1 MEINDLSTVTIIL
14 RGFELDK
21 VEAVVQA
28 MEDTNIKNIEVTTNS
43 PNYLNTISKIK
54 NKYPHINIGAGT
66 VTTYDQTVKSID
78 AGASFILSPIM
89 LSKDIIKLCNNNNVI
104 CVPAAMTPSEIY
116 KMFDLGADVVKVF
129 PATTVGPKFFKD
141 VQAPLGKLN
150 LMAVGGVNI
159 NNAKQFLDNGC
170 KYLGIGTGMF
180 NKKDIETKNI
190 EKMRESIK
198 DFSKLTEE

>member
-28 MEDTNIKNIEVTTNS
+28 MENTKIKNIEVTTNS
-43 PNYLNTISKIK
+43 PNHLNTISKIK
-54 NKYPHINIGAGT
+54 NKYPNINIGAGT
-66 VTTYDQTVKSID
+66 VTTYDQAIKSID

-89 LSKDIIKLCNNNNVI
+89 LSKDIVKLCNDNNVI
-104 CVPAAMTPSEIY
+104 CVPAAMTPSEINQ
-116 KMFDLGADVVKVF
+116 MFDFGADIVKVF

-180 NKKDIETKNI
+180 NKKDIETKNL
-190 EKMRESIK
+190 EKIRESIM

>member
-66 VTTYDQTVKSID
+66 VTTYDQAVKSID

-89 LSKDIIKLCNNNNVI
+89 LSKDIIKLCNDNNVI

-150 LMAVGGVNI
+150 LIAVGGVNI

>member
-21 VEAVVQA
+21 VEAEAQA
-28 MEDTNIKNIEVTTNS
+28 MENTNIKNIEVTTNS
-43 PNYLNTISKIK
+43 PNYLKTISEIK
-54 NKYPHINIGAGT
+54 SKYPHINIGAGT
-66 VTTYDQTVKSID
+66 VTTYDQAIKSID

-89 LSKDIIKLCNNNNVI
+89 LSKDIVKLCNDNNVI
-104 CVPAAMTPSEIY
+104 CVPAAMTPSEINQ
-116 KMFDLGADVVKVF
+116 MFDLGADVVKVF

-141 VQAPLGKLN
+141 IQAPLGKLN

>member
-1 MEINDLSTVTIIL
+1 MGINDLSTVTIIL

-21 VEAVVQA
+21 VESVVQA

-66 VTTYDQTVKSID
+66 VTTYDQAVKSID

-89 LSKDIIKLCNNNNVI
+89 LSKDIIKLCNDNNVI

>member
-21 VEAVVQA
+21 VEAVAQA
-28 MEDTNIKNIEVTTNS
+28 MENTKIKNIEVTTNS
-43 PNYLNTISKIK
+43 PNYLKTISEIK
-54 NKYPHINIGAGT
+54 SKYPHINIGAGT
-66 VTTYDQTVKSID
+66 VTTYDQAIKSID

-89 LSKDIIKLCNNNNVI
+89 LSKDIIKLCNDNNVI

>member
-66 VTTYDQTVKSID
+66 VTTYDQSVKSID

-170 KYLGIGTGMF
+170 KCLGIGTGMF